1 MGDFGIL
8 SKNHVLLIPM
18 IPRFDVCS
26 LSFMV
31 SWFRMSPF
39 VSICCLF
46 VKASRDLRLCN
57 DLHGW
62 KLVTNENDHWKTQ
75 GPGIQQDPTHLH
87 PLPWPWFRDDRRC
100 FEYTFFFL
108 HVLWKLNQTIEC
120 IRTDYYA
127 FALLHRSGRTRTEPS
142 CIYDYL
148 PDTAAKALIFNSQS
162 MSQWLW
168 FFLAK
173 GSGIFTPCIAAS
185 MKFWVLWC
193 DPI

>member
-1 MGDFGIL
+1 MYA
-8 SKNHVLLIPM
+8 HCP
-18 IPRFDVCS
+18 
-26 LSFMV
+26 
-31 SWFRMSPF
+31 SWFHGFVCLHLSPF
-39 VSICCLF
+39 VVF

-62 KLVTNENDHWKTQ
+62 KLVTNESDHWKTQ

-142 CIYDYL
+142 CIYNYL
-148 PDTAAKALIFNSQS
+148 PDTAAKALLFNSQCVFRFIFFGKGFRNFHAMHS
-162 MSQWLW
+162 CLHEILGVMVWSYVSVLSQHRRL
-168 FFLAK
+168 
-173 GSGIFTPCIAAS
+173 S
-185 MKFWVLWC
+185 
-193 DPI
+193 DPEDN